1 MISQGVAMVGRGFR
15 ETLKSILLTFDAIMT
30 FISLIM
36 GMTLISPGDF
46 KVLLRY
52 QSTSN
57 LFKLYCVV
65 TVCKNL
71 SVIKFLRRI
80 RELRIVLDVL
90 YKSTLFLIDLIGMMG
105 IIMLLFS
112 AVGISMFGG
121 VINSAGISKFEEIV
135 GEELDGGFEYYN
147 FNDYLNALLCLWTV
161 ILCGW

>member
-1 MISQGVAMVGRGFR
+1 MISQGIAIVGRGFR
-15 ETLKSILLTFDAIMT
+15 ETLKSILLTFDGIMT
-30 FISLIM
+30 LISLIM
-36 GMTLISPGDF
+36 GMILVSHSDF
-46 KVLLRY
+46 KILLRY

-90 YKSTLFLIDLIGMMG
+90 YKSTLFLIDLIGMMV

-112 AVGISMFGG
+112 ALGISMFGG
-121 VINSAGISKFEEIV
+121 VINSTATGKFE
-135 GEELDGGFEYYN
+135 
-147 FNDYLNALLCLWTV
+147 
-161 ILCGW
+161 